1 MEVQTPEYV
10 SSNGRKRR
18 RASARS
24 TSSSADDSNHSTRL
38 IIKDSNK
45 EIALPN
51 GEPNDTS
58 TGSESKDFTNKLG
71 GGTIPS
77 PPANV
82 NSNVNNLN
90 SKIVSDDEASANG
103 DQMEIEELSVHKQPH
118 RAESVIQIDSDDADS
133 DSSNESFHGFSS
145 DPSAHIFNV
154 TGKFLG
160 RADLKRTKSNSDD
173 LDVVAT
179 IRMMGPDDY
188 YVVTDDSESKPGPS
202 GLSKTSQLANKS
214 ITSPVVVKEEP
225 VDKDDNRSPA
235 PSPNSRL
242 QVKSNA
248 ALGIQSDSWNKRKS
262 TDGTAKRKIS
272 LNVSD
277 NKLDS
282 TPVAEDGVSLTSSAA
297 STPSQSSFKSE
308 SRSSKGKLRPTIDTL
323 DPIFKK
329 PLEMGWR
336 RELVYRNAIDS
347 SNRRNCD
354 VYYYTPQGRKVR
366 SSKEVLD
373 HIDGVKLTLKNFT
386 FAKDTLGT
394 NDPEKEIVRD
404 ARRVS
409 GREPSSTPPKK
420 IPKAKPKPVQA
431 KLKMNFDIKTEP
443 DSPTPASPT
452 VSSLSPLSPNMS
464 PTVLLKRAVI
474 PPGTTTTKSSLFTNY
489 PKIKLSRYVKPVK
502 KKPVTSTPTPSVVA
516 KPLVS
521 NIKIKRNQRS
531 RSSDDDNR
539 ENSDDMEMG
548 MLPPTWEVD
557 SAGKKGS
564 GTNKNS
570 WGSAKLTKPFMAYT
584 QVALLPFIDTQLG
597 ANLSGPV
604 PSLSVLA
611 LTGLL
616 LGFRPRGT
624 PFGGVCGK
632 QTTSETKKEMGEEY
646 NKAASERRRMK
657 VIKFITNCVLFVLPV
672 LSCFLSISSP
682 SLLYLAHAH
691 GCRGGNKLSEPCSI
705 RCLGVMGLIPSLQC
719 RLCLCLYHPECVGLG
734 TITETIHSY
743 VCKNCQQEI
752 KEGKTSLVTVS
763 KLFSPAVAKSMNTSK
778 LTSPKL
784 SSATKPPALT
794 PINIFGMTKS
804 ANLKAGQNVL
814 RLPTVPTLRPT
825 TSPPKMLSHPGEP
838 QKLQTISR
846 LVKVS
851 AKNRDSLLLPKIP
864 LTVAAAKTNT
874 VRDKTIVGSVTT
886 WLPPSSTIQLN
897 SSSAKSTVLIPPTT
911 SIVTSS
917 STPNATTVV
926 SPESSAASRALSVVW
941 IDGSKYV
948 VTPKHNV
955 MSVSPSPALT
965 ATTPSLRSTTGDTTP
980 SGDKPPV
987 GLTIPSTTLIA
998 ASQGSSVQT
1007 STQSMLGQSQV
1018 LLATSASGGQSM
1030 NIVQTTSASFT
1041 QQQLT
1046 SFVSGASG
1054 TPILPKPSPTST
1066 YIVSSP
1072 GTAGIQNPAGVLL
1085 VPLITTG
1092 DSKGTPQHP
1101 QYLILNSPTGGLQ
1114 GGSFIVSSLPSAT
1127 SQSLVQDASAE
1138 EGDMSDE
1145 KAGDGSRKRK
1155 AGKQQ
1160 GEGPMTKMAR
1170 VNSGPT
1176 MPRLFVNAQHISSGY
1191 GALLHLFQ
1199 YLKVQ
1204 ELLRAALVDKMWH
1217 DLAAHSSLWKT
1228 VRLKNSQV
1236 HDWEGCSAA
1245 LSRHRTQHL
1254 DLRKMLVPQ
1263 NTDSMWTEFCKAMAK
1278 VDSLERL
1285 DLCRCSA
1292 STVEQVCSSC
1302 TQLKV
1307 LNAQAIRCQ
1316 LMNFEPFQNLSCLEE
1331 LRLKSVSGIRL
1342 KNPLDPICQ
1351 LTTLRHLALTT
1362 FKDLG
1367 KQNPSSL
1374 GSLVNLESLELGE
1387 CSDLP
1392 ANFPEGTLAKLSKL
1406 RRLRLEKVQ
1415 GGECPTFSYLQ
1426 VIRTLPELVQLE
1438 LVNFDVKPGFD
1449 EELALCTQL
1458 TKLLIIPTYV
1468 TQSAT
1473 SNRMVMN
1480 GIGHLQERLT
1490 HFVWGVTHELLR
1502 VTELFVV
1509 QCEGKS
1515 GRTGVKRTDKKENSI
1530 PVLKPVPGDPDSLAD
1545 DRAAASSDNE
1555 EGGGSPD
1562 TSPRDEDLKSAIEG
1576 MKPPPGTPPQVEI
1589 VPLPKLQRILAAA
1602 LPHTKIKILKIP
1614 YHATWRQYLTDKDV
1628 QERPTGGSFSA
1639 LEYFLCGPLA
1649 QIEKTLK
1656 RFCLF
1661 SYRDGRQ
1668 LKRF

>member
-1 MEVQTPEYV
+1 MPTTE
-10 SSNGRKRR
+10 SLM
-18 RASARS
+18 A
-24 TSSSADDSNHSTRL
+24 
-38 IIKDSNK
+38 
-45 EIALPN
+45 AL
-51 GEPNDTS
+51 
-58 TGSESKDFTNKLG
+58 
-71 GGTIPS
+71 
-77 PPANV
+77 
-82 NSNVNNLN
+82 
-90 SKIVSDDEASANG
+90 SDG
-103 DQMEIEELSVHKQPH
+103 C
-118 RAESVIQIDSDDADS
+118 
-133 DSSNESFHGFSS
+133 
-145 DPSAHIFNV
+145 
-154 TGKFLG
+154 
-160 RADLKRTKSNSDD
+160 RADSDD

-225 VDKDDNRSPA
+225 GDKDDNRSPA
-235 PSPNSRL
+235 HSPNSRL

-248 ALGIQSDSWNKRKS
+248 ALGIQSDTWNKRKS
-262 TDGTAKRKIS
+262 TDGTVKRKSS

-297 STPSQSSFKSE
+297 STPSQSSFRSE
-308 SRSSKGKLRPTIDTL
+308 SRSSKGKIRPTIDTL

-502 KKPVTSTPTPSVVA
+502 KKPVTPTPTPSVVA
-516 KPLVS
+516 KPPVS
-521 NIKIKRNQRS
+521 NIKIKRQQRS

-570 WGSAKLTKPFMAYT
+570 WGSAK
-584 QVALLPFIDTQLG
+584 
-597 ANLSGPV
+597 
-604 PSLSVLA
+604 
-611 LTGLL
+611 
-616 LGFRPRGT
+616 
-624 PFGGVCGK
+624 
-632 QTTSETKKEMGEEY
+632 
-646 NKAASERRRMK
+646 
-657 VIKFITNCVLFVLPV
+657 
-672 LSCFLSISSP
+672 
-682 SLLYLAHAH
+682 
-691 GCRGGNKLSEPCSI
+691 GGNKLSEPCSI

-763 KLFSPAVAKSMNTSK
+763 KLFSPAVAKSMNTGK

-784 SSATKPPALT
+784 SSVTKPPALT

-814 RLPTVPTLRPT
+814 RLPTVPSLCPT

-864 LTVAAAKTNT
+864 LNVAAAKTNT

-897 SSSAKSTVLIPPTT
+897 PSSAKSTVLIPPTT
-911 SIVTSS
+911 S

-965 ATTPSLRSTTGDTTP
+965 ATTPSLRSATGDTTP

-1066 YIVSSP
+1066 YLVSSP

-1114 GGSFIVSSLPSAT
+1114 GGSFIVSSLPSAAP
-1127 SQSLVQDASAE
+1127 QSLVQDASAE

-1170 VNSGPT
+1170 MNSGPT

-1307 LNAQAIRCQ
+1307 LNAQAISSSSFKNC
-1316 LMNFEPFQNLSCLEE
+1316 STA
-1331 LRLKSVSGIRL
+1331 SVRVAVHENEDM
-1342 KNPLDPICQ
+1342 KNDDMS
-1351 LTTLRHLALTT
+1351 R
-1362 FKDLG
+1362 
-1367 KQNPSSL
+1367 
-1374 GSLVNLESLELGE
+1374 GE
-1387 CSDLP
+1387 VYGDI
-1392 ANFPEGTLAKLSKL
+1392 EG
-1406 RRLRLEKVQ
+1406 
-1415 GGECPTFSYLQ
+1415 CC
-1426 VIRTLPELVQLE
+1426 TLPVNTSQRQFLGHKEFQIPHLV
-1438 LVNFDVKPGFD
+1438 
-1449 EELALCTQL
+1449 
-1458 TKLLIIPTYV
+1458 
-1468 TQSAT
+1468 
-1473 SNRMVMN
+1473 
-1480 GIGHLQERLT
+1480 
-1490 HFVWGVTHELLR
+1490 
-1502 VTELFVV
+1502 
-1509 QCEGKS
+1509 
-1515 GRTGVKRTDKKENSI
+1515 
-1530 PVLKPVPGDPDSLAD
+1530 
-1545 DRAAASSDNE
+1545 
-1555 EGGGSPD
+1555 
-1562 TSPRDEDLKSAIEG
+1562 
-1576 MKPPPGTPPQVEI
+1576 
-1589 VPLPKLQRILAAA
+1589 
-1602 LPHTKIKILKIP
+1602 
-1614 YHATWRQYLTDKDV
+1614 
-1628 QERPTGGSFSA
+1628 SF
-1639 LEYFLCGPLA
+1639 L
-1649 QIEKTLK
+1649 
-1656 RFCLF
+1656 
-1661 SYRDGRQ
+1661 
-1668 LKRF
+1668 

>member
-45 EIALPN
+45 KEIALPN

-71 GGTIPS
+71 GGTIQS

-103 DQMEIEELSVHKQPH
+103 DQMEIEEVSVHKQPH

-133 DSSNESFHGFSS
+133 DSSNKSFHGFSS
-145 DPSAHIFNV
+145 DPSAHIFNE
-154 TGKFLG
+154 TAKFLVAPWLLLVLTDSSQLTDSQHLG
-160 RADLKRTKSNSDD
+160 RADSDD

-225 VDKDDNRSPA
+225 GDKDDNRSPA
-235 PSPNSRL
+235 HSPNSRL

-248 ALGIQSDSWNKRKS
+248 ALGIQSDTWNKRKS
-262 TDGTAKRKIS
+262 TDGTVKRKSSLNVSDNKLDSSRADSDDLDVVATIRMMGPDDYYVVTDDSESKPGPSGLSKTSQLANKSITSPVVVKEEPGDKDDNRSPAHSPNSRLQVKSNAALGIQSDTWNKRKSTDGTVKRKSS

-297 STPSQSSFKSE
+297 STPSQSSFRSE
-308 SRSSKGKLRPTIDTL
+308 SRSSKGKIRPTIDTL

-502 KKPVTSTPTPSVVA
+502 KKPVTPTPTPSVVA
-516 KPLVS
+516 KPPVS
-521 NIKIKRNQRS
+521 NIKIKRQQRS

-584 QVALLPFIDTQLG
+584 RVVLLPFIDTQVKFLLVVTFPL
-597 ANLSGPV
+597 LSQRV
-604 PSLSVLA
+604 P
-611 LTGLL
+611 T
-616 LGFRPRGT
+616 
-624 PFGGVCGK
+624 
-632 QTTSETKKEMGEEY
+632 M
-646 NKAASERRRMK
+646 
-657 VIKFITNCVLFVLPV
+657 
-672 LSCFLSISSP
+672 SSP
-682 SLLYLAHAH
+682 TLTFPTHQARGQLVRPCSKLVGFGPDQSPVCTLPGFCWGL
-691 GCRGGNKLSEPCSI
+691 GPGGGNKLSEPCSI

-763 KLFSPAVAKSMNTSK
+763 KLFSPAVAKSMNTGK

-784 SSATKPPALT
+784 SSVTKPPALT

-814 RLPTVPTLRPT
+814 RLPTVPSLRPT

-864 LTVAAAKTNT
+864 LNVAAAKTNT

-897 SSSAKSTVLIPPTT
+897 PSSAKSTVLIPPTT

-1066 YIVSSP
+1066 YLVSSP

-1114 GGSFIVSSLPSAT
+1114 GGSFIVSSLPSAAP
-1127 SQSLVQDASAE
+1127 QSLVQDASAE

-1170 VNSGPT
+1170 MNSGPT

-1245 LSRHRTQHL
+1245 LSRHRTLHL

-1307 LNAQAIRCQ
+1307 LNAQAISLTQMSSQRASLGVVAGVEGSSSSFKNC
-1316 LMNFEPFQNLSCLEE
+1316 STA
-1331 LRLKSVSGIRL
+1331 SVRVAVHENEDM
-1342 KNPLDPICQ
+1342 KNDDMSRGEVYGDIEGCC
-1351 LTTLRHLALTT
+1351 TLPVNTQPETVSRAQ
-1362 FKDLG
+1362 G
-1367 KQNPSSL
+1367 VPNPPSSF
-1374 GSLVNLESLELGE
+1374 
-1387 CSDLP
+1387 LP
-1392 ANFPEGTLAKLSKL
+1392 VIMW
-1406 RRLRLEKVQ
+1406 EKVSAPISILM
-1415 GGECPTFSYLQ
+1415 GP
-1426 VIRTLPELVQLE
+1426 RVQHVE
-1438 LVNFDVKPGFD
+1438 
-1449 EELALCTQL
+1449 
-1458 TKLLIIPTYV
+1458 
-1468 TQSAT
+1468 SA
-1473 SNRMVMN
+1473 
-1480 GIGHLQERLT
+1480 
-1490 HFVWGVTHELLR
+1490 
-1502 VTELFVV
+1502 
-1509 QCEGKS
+1509 
-1515 GRTGVKRTDKKENSI
+1515 
-1530 PVLKPVPGDPDSLAD
+1530 
-1545 DRAAASSDNE
+1545 
-1555 EGGGSPD
+1555 
-1562 TSPRDEDLKSAIEG
+1562 
-1576 MKPPPGTPPQVEI
+1576 
-1589 VPLPKLQRILAAA
+1589 
-1602 LPHTKIKILKIP
+1602 
-1614 YHATWRQYLTDKDV
+1614 
-1628 QERPTGGSFSA
+1628 SFKF
-1639 LEYFLCGPLA
+1639 E
-1649 QIEKTLK
+1649 T
-1656 RFCLF
+1656 
-1661 SYRDGRQ
+1661 
-1668 LKRF
+1668 

>member
-24 TSSSADDSNHSTRL
+24 TSSSAEDSNHSSRL
-38 IIKDSNK
+38 IIKDSNKK

-51 GEPNDTS
+51 GEPNDT
-58 TGSESKDFTNKLG
+58 TTISESKDLTNKLG
-71 GGTIPS
+71 GGTIQS
-77 PPANV
+77 PPVNV
-82 NSNVNNLN
+82 NSNGNNLN
-90 SKIVSDDEASANG
+90 LKIVSDDEASANG
-103 DQMEIEELSVHKQPH
+103 DQMEIEEVSVHKQPL
-118 RAESVIQIDSDDADS
+118 RAESVIQIDSDDEDS

-145 DPSAHIFNV
+145 DPPARIFNL
-154 TGKFLG
+154 TGKYLG
-160 RADLKRTKSNSDD
+160 RANLKKTNSDSD
-173 LDVVAT
+173 GLDVVAT

-225 VDKDDNRSPA
+225 LDKDDNRSPA
-235 PSPNSRL
+235 SSPNSRL

-262 TDGTAKRKIS
+262 TDGTVKRKIS
-272 LNVSD
+272 PNVSD
-277 NKLDS
+277 NNLDT

-297 STPSQSSFKSE
+297 STPSQSSFRSE
-308 SRSSKGKLRPTIDTL
+308 SRSSKGKIRPTIDTL
-323 DPIFKK
+323 NPIFKK

-420 IPKAKPKPVQA
+420 TPKARPKPVQT
-431 KLKMNFDIKTEP
+431 KLKMNFDVKTEP
-443 DSPTPASPT
+443 DSPTPPSPT

-502 KKPVTSTPTPSVVA
+502 KKPVTSTPTPTVVA

-521 NIKIKRNQRS
+521 NIKIKRHQRS

-570 WGSAKLTKPFMAYT
+570 WSSAK
-584 QVALLPFIDTQLG
+584 G
-597 ANLSGPV
+597 S
-604 PSLSVLA
+604 
-611 LTGLL
+611 
-616 LGFRPRGT
+616 
-624 PFGGVCGK
+624 
-632 QTTSETKKEMGEEY
+632 
-646 NKAASERRRMK
+646 
-657 VIKFITNCVLFVLPV
+657 
-672 LSCFLSISSP
+672 
-682 SLLYLAHAH
+682 
-691 GCRGGNKLSEPCSI
+691 NKLSEPCSI

-778 LTSPKL
+778 LVSPKL
-784 SSATKPPALT
+784 SPATKPPALT
-794 PINIFGMTKS
+794 PINIFGMSKS

-825 TSPPKMLSHPGEP
+825 TSPPKISHPGEP

-864 LTVAAAKTNT
+864 LNVAATKTNT

-897 SSSAKSTVLIPPTT
+897 SSTVLLPPTT

-987 GLTIPSTTLIA
+987 SLTIPSTTLIA
-998 ASQGSSVQT
+998 ASQGSSVQN

-1030 NIVQTTSASFT
+1030 SIVQTTSASFT

-1114 GGSFIVSSLPSAT
+1114 GGSFIVSSLPSAAP
-1127 SQSLVQDASAE
+1127 QSLVQDASAE

-1160 GEGPMTKMAR
+1160 GEGPVTKMAR
-1170 VNSGPT
+1170 VNSGPI

-1292 STVEQVCSSC
+1292 STVEQVCASC

-1628 QERPTGGSFSA
+1628 
-1639 LEYFLCGPLA
+1639 
-1649 QIEKTLK
+1649 
-1656 RFCLF
+1656 
-1661 SYRDGRQ
+1661 
-1668 LKRF
+1668 

>member
-24 TSSSADDSNHSTRL
+24 TSSSAEDSNHSSRL
-38 IIKDSNK
+38 IIKDSNKK

-51 GEPNDTS
+51 GEPNDT
-58 TGSESKDFTNKLG
+58 TTISESKDLTNKLG
-71 GGTIPS
+71 GGTIQS
-77 PPANV
+77 PPVNV
-82 NSNVNNLN
+82 NSNGNNLN
-90 SKIVSDDEASANG
+90 LKIVSDDEASANG
-103 DQMEIEELSVHKQPH
+103 DQMEIEEVSVHKQPL
-118 RAESVIQIDSDDADS
+118 RAESVIQIDSDDEDS

-145 DPSAHIFNV
+145 DPPARIFNL
-154 TGKFLG
+154 TG
-160 RADLKRTKSNSDD
+160 RANLKKTNSDSD
-173 LDVVAT
+173 GLDVVAT

-225 VDKDDNRSPA
+225 LDKDDNRSPA
-235 PSPNSRL
+235 SSPNSRL

-262 TDGTAKRKIS
+262 TDGTVKRKIS
-272 LNVSD
+272 PNVSD
-277 NKLDS
+277 NKLDT

-297 STPSQSSFKSE
+297 STPSQSSFRSE
-308 SRSSKGKLRPTIDTL
+308 SRSSKGKIRPTIDTL
-323 DPIFKK
+323 NPIFKK

-420 IPKAKPKPVQA
+420 TPKARPKPVQT
-431 KLKMNFDIKTEP
+431 KLKMNFDVKTEP
-443 DSPTPASPT
+443 DSPTPPSPT

-502 KKPVTSTPTPSVVA
+502 KKPVTSTPTPTVVA

-521 NIKIKRNQRS
+521 NIKIKRHQRS

-557 SAGKKGS
+557 SAGKKGT
-564 GTNKNS
+564 GTIKNS
-570 WGSAKLTKPFMAYT
+570 WGSAK
-584 QVALLPFIDTQLG
+584 G
-597 ANLSGPV
+597 S
-604 PSLSVLA
+604 
-611 LTGLL
+611 
-616 LGFRPRGT
+616 
-624 PFGGVCGK
+624 
-632 QTTSETKKEMGEEY
+632 
-646 NKAASERRRMK
+646 
-657 VIKFITNCVLFVLPV
+657 
-672 LSCFLSISSP
+672 
-682 SLLYLAHAH
+682 
-691 GCRGGNKLSEPCSI
+691 NKLSEPCSI

-778 LTSPKL
+778 LVSPKL
-784 SSATKPPALT
+784 SPATKPPALT
-794 PINIFGMTKS
+794 PINIFGMSKS

-825 TSPPKMLSHPGEP
+825 TSPPKISHPGEP

-864 LTVAAAKTNT
+864 LNVAAAKTNT

-897 SSSAKSTVLIPPTT
+897 SSSAKSTVLLPPTT

-987 GLTIPSTTLIA
+987 SLTIPSTTLIA

-1030 NIVQTTSASFT
+1030 SIVQTTSASFT

-1114 GGSFIVSSLPSAT
+1114 GGSFIVSSLPSAAP
-1127 SQSLVQDASAE
+1127 QSLVQDASAE

-1160 GEGPMTKMAR
+1160 GEGPVTKMAR
-1170 VNSGPT
+1170 VNSGPI

-1292 STVEQVCSSC
+1292 STVEQVCASC

-1468 TQSAT
+1468 TQ
-1473 SNRMVMN
+1473 
-1480 GIGHLQERLT
+1480 ERLT

-1628 QERPTGGSFSA
+1628 
-1639 LEYFLCGPLA
+1639 
-1649 QIEKTLK
+1649 
-1656 RFCLF
+1656 
-1661 SYRDGRQ
+1661 
-1668 LKRF
+1668 